1 MFGRDAPR
9 RSARLSPPGAGAPS
23 GAAVAKG
30 DIAPV
35 AKEPDFRTPGKSL
48 ANRAPWRSP
57 GAALR
62 DRDRE
67 NNYVSAR
74 KKAVRKLSARS
85 PATAAMASGAKR
97 NGRPRFTPAEMRTPS
112 VTPSKNPSTEDDDDH
127 DDREDE
133 TKTTETEEPRQER
146 TPLADLAS
154 VPITTVLLTPPSTRS
169 RSRAAEANKAKAAA
183 ASEADA
189 KAAMPPPPPKP
200 RVSPLANVTTNPF
213 LDDEATMKV
222 PALAPYNAA
231 FEALQMGTAA
241 ALTAA
246 LASDAICRRYRASS
260 SSAVPPIV
268 RKACASSPASS

>member
-1 MFGRDAPR
+1 M
-9 RSARLSPPGAGAPS
+9 
-23 GAAVAKG
+23 
-30 DIAPV
+30 
-35 AKEPDFRTPGKSL
+35 
-48 ANRAPWRSP
+48 

-146 TPLADLAS
+146 TPARGPR
-154 VPITTVLLTPPSTRS
+154 VRPNHHRPPHPALQRS
-169 RSRAAEANKAKAAA
+169 RSRAAEADNNAKAAA

-189 KAAMPPPPPKP
+189 KAAMPPAPAETA
-200 RVSPLANVTTNPF
+200 RLAAANVTTNPF

-231 FEALQMGTAA
+231 FEAPQMGTASQA
-241 ALTAA
+241 FT
-246 LASDAICRRYRASS
+246 R
-260 SSAVPPIV
+260 
-268 RKACASSPASS
+268 